1 MSILSTPPR
10 LQESLAPS
18 VALIIPVYN
27 AEPYLQD
34 CLDSV
39 FSQNYSNFTVFAVD
53 DGSVDQS
60 GALLDAYAKKDS
72 RLHVL
77 HTPNRGFSAAR
88 NAALE
93 LIESCGSWDYIA
105 FTDSDDKVTEDML
118 KKLVTESQTN
128 QSDIVCCAFSKFDE
142 TGNNYTEGELFQ
154 PHRLSRENFLS
165 LLLADGRYKKL
176 CGRGGMVWK
185 CLYRASCIHG
195 LRFDEDRNICED
207 ELFNTQAAL
216 HADIITYIPEVLY
229 FYRVRRHLTAPSAQ
243 WDLKLAEGR
252 LRAFGIA
259 QKISEEAALLLGAAY
274 IKTILSLAKKTRNQ
288 PPVPVKI
295 SSSWIEKIVASK
307 LLDPKKNFLWFLLSR
322 HPRLFSLYCSL
333 RPNRKA

>member
-1 MSILSTPPR
+1 MPPR
-10 LQESLAPS
+10 SQENLAPN
-18 VALIIPVYN
+18 VAVVIPVYN
-27 AEPYLQD
+27 AKPYLQD

-39 FSQNYSNFTVFAVD
+39 FSQNYPNFTVFAVD

-60 GALLDAYAKKDS
+60 GSILDAYAKKDR

-118 KKLVTESQTN
+118 KKLVTEAQIN

-142 TGNNYTEGELFQ
+142 TGNTYTEGELFQ

-165 LLLADGRYKKL
+165 LLLADGRYKKI

-185 CLYRASCIHG
+185 CLYRSSCIRG

-216 HADIITYIPEVLY
+216 HADIITYIPEILY
-229 FYRVRRHLTAPSAQ
+229 LYRVRRHLTAPSAQ

-252 LRAFGIA
+252 LRAFSVA
-259 QKISEEAALLLGAAY
+259 LKISDEAALLLVVAY
-274 IKTILSLAKKTRNQ
+274 IKTILSLAKKTHNQ
-288 PPVPVKI
+288 PPVSVKI
-295 SSSWIEKIVASK
+295 PSPWIEKAFAAK
-307 LLDPKKNFLWFLLSR
+307 LLDRKKTFLWFLLNH
-322 HPRLFSLYCSL
+322 HPRLFSLYCRL
-333 RPNRKA
+333 RPGRRA

>member
-1 MSILSTPPR
+1 
-10 LQESLAPS
+10 
-18 VALIIPVYN
+18 
-27 AEPYLQD
+27 
-34 CLDSV
+34 
-39 FSQNYSNFTVFAVD
+39 
-53 DGSVDQS
+53 
-60 GALLDAYAKKDS
+60 
-72 RLHVL
+72 
-77 HTPNRGFSAAR
+77 
-88 NAALE
+88 
-93 LIESCGSWDYIA
+93 
-105 FTDSDDKVTEDML
+105 ML

-229 FYRVRRHLTAPSAQ
+229 LYRVRRHLTAPSAQ

-288 PPVPVKI
+288 PPVAVKI
-295 SSSWIEKIVASK
+295 SSSWIEKNCRFEVARSK
-307 LLDPKKNFLWFLLSR
+307 EELPLVFIKPPSSVVFSVLPSSSQQKGLILTMHNFS
-322 HPRLFSLYCSL
+322 Y
-333 RPNRKA
+333 